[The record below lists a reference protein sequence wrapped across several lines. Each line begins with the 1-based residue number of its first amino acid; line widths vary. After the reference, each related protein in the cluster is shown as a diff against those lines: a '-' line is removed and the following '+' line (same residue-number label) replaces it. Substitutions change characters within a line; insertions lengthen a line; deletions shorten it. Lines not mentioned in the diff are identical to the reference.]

1 MLQFT
6 VIVEKGIDGISASI
20 PSIREC
26 ATWARNE
33 EEALSALVDR
43 LAYFIDREKGFK
55 HDIDYMRRED
65 ETTYYKLIVRG

>member
-6 VIVEKGIDGISASI
+6 VIVEKGLDGIDASI

-43 LAYFIDREKGFK
+43 LAFFLNREGVFK
-55 HDIDYMRRED
+55 HDIDFMRRE
-65 ETTYYKLIVRG
+65 EEKTFYKLIIRA

>member
-6 VIVEKGIDGISASI
+6 VIVEKGIDGIDASI

-26 ATWARNE
+26 ATWARTE

-43 LAYFIDREKGFK
+43 LAYFLNRESGFK
-55 HDIDYMRRED
+55 HVIDYMRRE
-65 ETTYYKLIVRG
+65 EAKTYYKLIIRS